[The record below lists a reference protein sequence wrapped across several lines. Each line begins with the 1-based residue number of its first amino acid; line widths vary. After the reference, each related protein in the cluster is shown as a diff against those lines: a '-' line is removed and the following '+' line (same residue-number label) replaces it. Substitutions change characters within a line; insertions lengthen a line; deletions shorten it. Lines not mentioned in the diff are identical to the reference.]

1 MEKFIEAMLNNIRLE
16 QLWMVLDLL
25 LAAVLGFL
33 IGLERK
39 SRYKEAG
46 IRTHTIVAFGAAL
59 MMVISKNAFGSDADS
74 ARIAAQIVAGIGF
87 LGAGIIVYKK
97 NVVHGLTTAAGVW
110 TAAGIG
116 MACGGGLWIVA
127 CLATAILIFVQWLL
141 HRNWR
146 IFKTKKIYSI
156 KISFV
161 QRTDERDKI
170 KQIFDIDRYNRLVVE
185 RKGEELIY
193 HAKLDTIEEYSST
206 QLDDIMKKNT
216 FIISIERCDDN

>member
-59 MMVISKNAFGSDADS
+59 MMVISKNAFGSEADS

-127 CLATAILIFVQWLL
+127 CLATAILIFIQWFL

-156 KISFV
+156 KISFI
-161 QRTDERDKI
+161 QRTDERDKV

-206 QLDDIMKKNT
+206 QLDEIMKKNT

>member
-1 MEKFIEAMLNNIRLE
+1 MEKFIEAMLNNIRIE

-59 MMVISKNAFGSDADS
+59 MMVISKNAFGSEADS

-127 CLATAILIFVQWLL
+127 CLATAILIFIQWFL

-146 IFKTKKIYSI
+146 IFKAKKIYSI

>member
-1 MEKFIEAMLNNIRLE
+1 MEKFIETMLNNVRIE

-110 TAAGIG
+110 TAAGVG

-127 CLATAILIFVQWLL
+127 CLATGLLIFIQWFL